1 MEPQPFLR
9 TLDELCAEAALALAV
24 DYAGVSSGRV
34 RDLPD
39 RRTVRYYT
47 TLGLVDRPAALRGRT
62 ALYGRRHLLQLVAIK
77 RFQTAGLTLVE
88 IQGRLLGL
96 TDQALEAIARLPEE
110 NPEAAPTAAER
121 PRGDAFWKHEPAV
134 SVSTDQTVARSPP
147 VVSEAV
153 RPLLAVPLAEGATLL
168 LHAGRPVDDHD
179 VEALRTAAGPLI
191 ALLRK
196 RRLIAEG
203 KDINQEKAHDAHA
216 AADDR

>member
-1 MEPQPFLR
+1 MEAQPFLR

-24 DYAGVSSGRV
+24 DYAGAPSGRV

-77 RFQTAGLTLVE
+77 RLQTAGLTLVE

-110 NPEAAPTAAER
+110 TSGTSSPASGPLR
-121 PRGDAFWKHEPAV
+121 DHAFWKQEPAPPV
-134 SVSTDQTVARSPP
+134 SADDLGTRPPP
-147 VVSEAV
+147 VVADAV
-153 RPLLAVPLAEGATLL
+153 RPLLAIPLADGATLL

-179 VEALRTAAGPLI
+179 VEALRTAAGPLL

-203 KDINQEKAHDAHA
+203 KDFTQENSP
-216 AADDR
+216 